1 MLYISIEYWNGIYP
15 TEKAMLSL
23 IPYPLDV
30 SVPYRPTNLT
40 DATMV
45 RYKFKV
51 LKYDNVKTAFKES
64 LLDFSTDG
72 KETKESIIAKYN
84 NDYYYYDNLFVSNKN
99 FDDSCIDTVTV
110 SIMKNEKGGYDTVY
124 SYVLKNSD
132 AEQAPFD

>member
-1 MLYISIEYWNGIYP
+1 
-15 TEKAMLSL
+15 MLSL